1 MDDKNLEDLLKI
13 DDERSQGNALLKSN
27 NDLSYS
33 ATRRSQ
39 QTGSNRFQMQIQED
53 TIQHVDTTMMENNE
67 ELEDNDDNDN
77 EESEES
83 NDEGILSD
91 SKNNDHDEDKLNKR
105 RERKNKIKKGN
116 EKDDMDEN
124 RSDGV
129 INNYAK
135 YVS

>member
-91 SKNNDHDEDKLNKR
+91 KE
-105 RERKNKIKKGN
+105 REKNKIKKGN